1 MRYVVTGGCGFVGSH
16 LVELLISKGKE
27 IVVID
32 KITNKR
38 SIETKGIDDQV
49 QYLYMDMTN
58 PILMEKAL
66 AKDDTVI
73 HLAAQSHVDI
83 SFRNPVETTLTNVV
97 GAHCVLAASLK
108 KEANSRH
115 EYRRSVRLGRQN

>member
-1 MRYVVTGGCGFVGSH
+1 MRYVVTGGCGFIGSH

-66 AKDDTVI
+66 EKMI
-73 HLAAQSHVDI
+73 Q
-83 SFRNPVETTLTNVV
+83 
-97 GAHCVLAASLK
+97 
-108 KEANSRH
+108 
-115 EYRRSVRLGRQN
+115 